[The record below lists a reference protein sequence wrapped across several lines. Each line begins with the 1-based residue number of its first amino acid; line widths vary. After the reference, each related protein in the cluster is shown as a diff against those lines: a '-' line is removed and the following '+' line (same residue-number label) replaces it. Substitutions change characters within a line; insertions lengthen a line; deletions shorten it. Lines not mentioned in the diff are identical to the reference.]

1 MYTDCSC
8 KSALKLTTTSI
19 WLSISL
25 CSGTV
30 ISSSRLCWEH
40 YVYNTHGSMLSL
52 RCGLVCSGRA
62 KLLINRIK
70 RMLIHDFMTARHT
83 ARAEN
88 ERSAWPKGVI
98 HWGSIYVRMRVHKSS
113 LSGRVAAPA
122 SASASRQSVLWP
134 QTLAQKEEKTRE
146 IKLYNY
152 RLLINSWP

>member
-30 ISSSRLCWEH
+30 ISSSRLCWEQ

-83 ARAEN
+83 AGAEN

-113 LSGRVAAPA
+113 LSVGQQHQSAPA
-122 SASASRQSVLWP
+122 GSVV
-134 QTLAQKEEKTRE
+134 TSDIGAKRGKNTRDK
-146 IKLYNY
+146 I
-152 RLLINSWP
+152 I